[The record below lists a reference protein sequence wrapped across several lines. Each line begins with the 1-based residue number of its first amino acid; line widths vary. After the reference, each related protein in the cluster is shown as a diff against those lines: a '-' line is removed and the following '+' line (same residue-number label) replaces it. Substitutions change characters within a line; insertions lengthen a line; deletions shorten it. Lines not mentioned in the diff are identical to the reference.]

1 MMHGLRPSRSWN
13 LSALARHWNLSAL
26 ARRYGLPPKQVAS
39 QAIIS
44 VVLLASCAIGLQASL
59 FYLALPIGVGVALLF
74 LRRPL
79 IGLLLTLLGGMSIPW
94 TGPGG
99 VNFTMVGLLFL
110 ITLWLVSMFMAKG
123 DLQLGVAQVT
133 RPALLLLALVALA
146 LVVGQIAWYRTEA
159 APLSAQLGG
168 FTVFVTAL
176 GALLFV
182 GHQVKAPRGLAI
194 LTGSIILYG
203 SLHMIGW
210 IEPHLGRY
218 LRLLYQD
225 GATTSMFWTWV
236 VTLAGSQALFNRRLA
251 WGWRLLLL
259 GVVAMTFYVA
269 YGLNGD
275 WKSGW
280 IPALLSVALLVL
292 LRFWRI
298 SYFLALSGLLP
309 ALNLVA
315 KAIASDEYS
324 YTTRLEAWAI
334 VGEIVKVNPFLGLG
348 PANYY
353 WYTPLF
359 RIRGYTVN
367 FNSHNQ
373 YVDLVAQSGVL
384 GLLAYL
390 WLLGALG
397 WLGWRLRHRVADG
410 FEKAYVYGALA
421 GWVATV
427 AAGALGDWVLP
438 FVYNVGLSGVRSSI
452 LPWIFLGGLLT
463 LERKYS
469 VKQV

>member
-1 MMHGLRPSRSWN
+1 MMSGLRTLP
-13 LSALARHWNLSAL
+13 HWKLRAG
-26 ARRYGLPPKQVAS
+26 AQPKQMAS
-39 QAIIS
+39 QALIS
-44 VVLLASCAIGLQASL
+44 AVLLASCVAGVRASPV
-59 FYLALPIGVGVALLF
+59 YLALPVGVGVALLF

-79 IGLLLTLLGGMSIPW
+79 LGLLLTLLGGMSLPY

-99 VNFTMVGLLFL
+99 VNLTILGLLFL
-110 ITLWLVSMFMAKG
+110 IALWWLRMCMAQG
-123 DLQLGVAQVT
+123 DLQFGVAQVT
-133 RPALLLLALVALA
+133 RPALLLLATVALA
-146 LVVGQIAWYRTEA
+146 LVVGQIAWYHTQT

-168 FTVFVTAL
+168 FTVFVTAI

-182 GHQVKAPRGLAI
+182 GHQVKETRWLAL
-194 LTGSIILYG
+194 LTGIVIIYG
-203 SLHMIGW
+203 GLHMVGW

-236 VTLAGSQALFNRRLA
+236 VTLALSQALFNHRLF
-251 WGWRLLLL
+251 WGWRLALL

-280 IPALLSVALLVL
+280 MPALLSAALLL
-292 LRFWRI
+292 LYWFGRF
-298 SYFLALSGLLP
+298 SYLLAPLGLFP
-309 ALNLVA
+309 VVNLVT

-324 YTTRLEAWAI
+324 YATRLEAWAI
-334 VGEIVKVNPFLGLG
+334 VGEMVKVNPLLGLG

-373 YVDLVAQSGVL
+373 YVDLVAQSGML
-384 GLLAYL
+384 GLFAYL

-397 WLGWRLRHRVADG
+397 WLGWRLRNRVAEG
-410 FEKAYVYGALA
+410 FEQAYVYGALA
-421 GWVATV
+421 GWAATV
-427 AAGALGDWVLP
+427 AAGGLGDWVLP

-452 LPWIFLGGLLT
+452 LPWVFLGGLLA
-463 LERKYS
+463 LERKYR

>member
-1 MMHGLRPSRSWN
+1 MMSGLRTP
-13 LSALARHWNLSAL
+13 RHWNLSVVV
-26 ARRYGLPPKQVAS
+26 RRYGLPPKQVVS

-44 VVLLASCAIGLQASL
+44 AVLLASCAVGLHASL
-59 FYLALPIGVGVALLF
+59 FYLALPVGVGVALLF

-79 IGLLLTLLGGMSIPW
+79 IGLLLTVLGGMSIPW

-99 VNFTMVGLLFL
+99 VNLTIVGLLFL
-110 ITLWLVSMFMAKG
+110 LTLWLLSMFMAQG
-123 DLQLGVAQVT
+123 DLRFDVVQVT

-146 LVVGQIAWYRTEA
+146 LVVGQMAWYRTQA

-168 FTVFVTAL
+168 FAVFFTAI
-176 GALLFV
+176 GTLLFV

-194 LTGSIILYG
+194 LTGSLILYG

-236 VTLAGSQALFNRRLA
+236 VTLALSQALFNHRLV
-251 WGWRLLLL
+251 WVWRLVLL

-280 IPALLSVALLVL
+280 MPALLSAALLL
-292 LRFWRI
+292 LFRCWRI
-298 SYFLALSGLLP
+298 RYLLALLGLIP
-309 ALNLVA
+309 GINLVA
-315 KAIASDEYS
+315 KAMASDEYS

-334 VGEIVKVNPFLGLG
+334 VGEIVKVNPLLGLG

-373 YVDLVAQSGVL
+373 YVDLVAQSGML

-421 GWVATV
+421 GWGATV

-452 LPWIFLGGLLT
+452 LPWIFLGGLLA
-463 LERKYS
+463 LERKYR
-469 VKQV
+469 VKQR

>member
-1 MMHGLRPSRSWN
+1 MISDRSRPSPWK
-13 LSALARHWNLSAL
+13 LSAVVRH
-26 ARRYGLPPKQVAS
+26 YGLSKQMATH
-39 QAIIS
+39 AIIS
-44 VVLLASCAIGLQASL
+44 AVLVASGVVGLRVSL
-59 FYLALPIGVGVALLF
+59 FYLVVPIAIGVTLLF

-99 VNFTMVGLLFL
+99 MNLTIVGLLFL
-110 ITLWLVSMFMAKG
+110 IALWLFTMFIAQG
-123 DLQLGVAQVT
+123 DLRFAVAQVT
-133 RPALLLLALVALA
+133 RPALLLLAITTLA
-146 LVVGQIAWYRTEA
+146 LVVGQLAWYRTPA

-168 FTVFVTAL
+168 FTVFVTSI

-182 GHQVKAPRGLAI
+182 GHQVKESRALAI
-194 LTGSIILYG
+194 LTGSLIGYG

-210 IEPHLGRY
+210 IEPHVGRY
-218 LRLLYQD
+218 LRLLYQE
-225 GATTSMFWTWV
+225 GATTSMFWTWLV
-236 VTLAGSQALFNRRLA
+236 ALAFSQALFNRRLG
-251 WGWRLLLL
+251 WGWRLALL
-259 GVVAMTFYVA
+259 GVVIMTFYVA

-280 IPALLSVALLVL
+280 MPALLSALLL
-292 LRFWRI
+292 LLFRFWRI
-298 SYFLALSGLLP
+298 SAFLALVGLLP
-309 ALNLVA
+309 ALNLVT
-315 KAIASDEYS
+315 KAIASDAYS
-324 YTTRLEAWAI
+324 YATRLEAWAI
-334 VGEIVKVNPFLGLG
+334 VGEMIKVNPLLGLG

-397 WLGWRLRHRVADG
+397 WLGWRLRNRVAAG
-410 FEKAYVYGALA
+410 FEQAYVYGALA
-421 GWVATV
+421 GWAATM

-438 FVYNVGLSGVRSSI
+438 FVYNVGLSGVRSTI
-452 LPWIFLGGLLT
+452 LPWIFLGGLLA

-469 VKQV
+469 DKQV

>member
-1 MMHGLRPSRSWN
+1 MMSDRSTPSPWK
-13 LSALARHWNLSAL
+13 LSSVARH
-26 ARRYGLPPKQVAS
+26 YGLSPKQMAT

-44 VVLLASCAIGLQASL
+44 AVLLTSCAAGLRTSI
-59 FYLALPIGVGVALLF
+59 FYLVAPIGVGVALLF

-79 IGLLLTLLGGMSIPW
+79 LGLLLTLLGGMSIPW

-99 VNFTMVGLLFL
+99 VNLTIVGLLFL
-110 ITLWLVSMFMAKG
+110 IILWLCSMFMAQG
-123 DLQLGVAQVT
+123 DLCFAVAEVT
-133 RPALLLLALVALA
+133 RPALLLLVMVALA
-146 LVVGQIAWYRTEA
+146 MVVGQLAWYRTPA

-168 FTVFVTAL
+168 FTVFVTSI
-176 GALLFV
+176 GTLLFV
-182 GHQVKAPRGLAI
+182 GHQIKESRALAI
-194 LTGSIILYG
+194 LTGSLIAYG
-203 SLHMIGW
+203 SLYMIGW

-218 LRLLYQD
+218 LRLFYQE
-225 GATTSMFWTWV
+225 GATTSMFWTWI
-236 VTLAGSQALFNRRLA
+236 VTLAFSQALFNRRLG
-251 WGWRLLLL
+251 WSWRLALL

-280 IPALLSVALLVL
+280 MPALLSTLLL
-292 LRFWRI
+292 LLFRFWRI
-298 SYFLALSGLLP
+298 SAFLTLLGLLP
-309 ALNLVA
+309 ALHLVN
-315 KAIASDEYS
+315 KAMASDAYS
-324 YTTRLEAWAI
+324 YATRLEAWAI
-334 VGEIVKVNPFLGLG
+334 VGEIIKVNPLLGLG

-359 RIRGYTVN
+359 RIRGYSVN

-397 WLGWRLRHRVADG
+397 WLAWRLRNRVAAG
-410 FEKAYVYGALA
+410 FEQAYVYGALA
-421 GWVATV
+421 GWAATV

-438 FVYNVGLSGVRSSI
+438 FVYNVGLSGVRSTI
-452 LPWIFLGGLLT
+452 LPWVFLGGLLA

-469 VKQV
+469 GKQL